1 MCAIVL
7 IAALLLGGGSRMGFA
22 GDVVVQ
28 LLAVP
33 MIVLGLRDW
42 TSRMTADFRGLSV
55 DTLLHLALLLL
66 VASWVVQMIIP
77 HQSLGLDAPGGT
89 PIGLSSVGQSYSTAS
104 GRGGSTIPA
113 ANWAA
118 GISFIPCAAIL
129 FGASRLKADQLFKLM
144 LVLIGIGALA
154 LLAGFIQVVQ
164 GPDSGLRLYA
174 MTNPSEAVGFFANRN
189 HFAAQ
194 LYVTL
199 LFSAVALAYATDVYL
214 RAKDRYTHTILWFVL
229 CAILVV
235 AVMAGIMM
243 ARSRAGL
250 VLSGV
255 AIAAIVPIFLASKY
269 KAGEQRGHKHRAHRR
284 RAEGGLPGRRLIL
297 SCLIF
302 GILFACQFGV
312 QRILTRFE
320 ADPLDDLRV
329 VLSPATLELAKAN
342 LPFGTGFGSF
352 VPVYAAFENPQHLF
366 SGFANRAHND
376 WAELILEA
384 GILGLL
390 AEVLFAAWLAARTLQ
405 MWRQKPS
412 SDTGLSMM
420 LPRAAGVAILLLLAH
435 SFVDYPLR
443 TTALSTVFALCC
455 AIMIALNDDSK
466 HRSV

>member
-7 IAALLLGGGSRMGFA
+7 VAALLLGGGSRMGFV

-33 MIVLGLRDW
+33 MVAFGLRDW
-42 TSRMTADFRGLSV
+42 TSRMTADFRELSV
-55 DTLLHLALLLL
+55 DALFHLALLLL
-66 VASWVVQMIIP
+66 VVSWIVQMIIP
-77 HQSLGLDAPGGT
+77 HQSLGLEASGSAPT
-89 PIGLSSVGQSYSTAS
+89 GLSAGQSLSTAL
-104 GRGGSTIPA
+104 GRGGSAIPA

-118 GISFIPCAAIL
+118 GISVVPCAAML

-144 LVLIGIGALA
+144 LVVIAIGALA
-154 LLAGFIQVVQ
+154 LMAGFVQVVQ
-164 GPDSGLRLYA
+164 GPDSDLRLYA
-174 MTNPSEAVGFFANRN
+174 TTNPSEAVGFFANRN

-255 AIAAIVPIFLASKY
+255 AIAAIVPIFVASKY
-269 KAGEQRGHKHRAHRR
+269 NAGEQRGHQHRAHRR
-284 RAEGGLPGRRLIL
+284 RAEGGLIGRRIIL
-297 SCLIF
+297 SCLIL
-302 GILFACQFGV
+302 GILFACQFGI

-342 LPFGTGFGSF
+342 LPFGAGFGSF
-352 VPVYAAFENPQHLF
+352 VPMYAAFENPQHLF

-376 WAELILEA
+376 GAELILEA
-384 GILGLL
+384 GIFGLL
-390 AEVLFAAWLAARTLQ
+390 AELLFAAWLVALAFQ
-405 MWRQKPS
+405 IWRRKPS
-412 SDTGLSMM
+412 GDTGLSMM
-420 LPRAAGVAILLLLAH
+420 LPRAAAVAILLLLAH

-455 AIMIALNDDSK
+455 AIIIAFNRHPK
-466 HRSV
+466 HL

>member
-7 IAALLLGGGSRMGFA
+7 VAALLSGGGSRMGFA

-33 MIVLGLRDW
+33 MVVFGLRDW
-42 TSRMTADFRGLSV
+42 TSRMIADFRELSV
-55 DTLLHLALLLL
+55 DALFHLALLLL
-66 VASWVVQMIIP
+66 VASWIVQMIIP
-77 HQSLGLDAPGGT
+77 HQSLGLEAPGAT
-89 PIGLSSVGQSYSTAS
+89 PTDLSPVGQPLSTAL
-104 GRGGSTIPA
+104 GRGGSAIPA

-118 GISFIPCAAIL
+118 GISVIPCVAIL
-129 FGASRLKADQLFKLM
+129 FGVSRLKADQLFKLI
-144 LVLIGIGALA
+144 LVVIGIGALA
-154 LLAGFIQVVQ
+154 LLAGFVQVVQ
-164 GPDSGLRLYA
+164 GPDSDLRLYA
-174 MTNPSEAVGFFANRN
+174 TTNPSEAVGFFANRN

-243 ARSRAGL
+243 ARARAGL

-255 AIAAIVPIFLASKY
+255 AIAAIIPIFLASKY
-269 KAGEQRGHKHRAHRR
+269 TAREQRGHKHRAHRR
-284 RAEGGLPGRRLIL
+284 PTEGGLIGRRLIL
-297 SCLIF
+297 CCLIL
-302 GILFACQFGV
+302 GILFACQFGI

-320 ADPLDDLRV
+320 TDPLDDLRV

-342 LPFGTGFGSF
+342 LPFGAGFGSF

-384 GILGLL
+384 GVFGLL
-390 AEVLFAAWLAARTLQ
+390 AELLFGAWLAALTFQ
-405 MWRQKPS
+405 MWRRKPS
-412 SDTGLSMM
+412 TETGLSIM
-420 LPRAAGVAILLLLAH
+420 LPRAAAVAILLLLAH

-455 AIMIALNDDSK
+455 AIIVAFNRHTK
-466 HRSV
+466 HIEA

>member
-7 IAALLLGGGSRMGFA
+7 IAALHLGGGSRMGFA

-28 LLAVP
+28 LSAVP
-33 MIVLGLRDW
+33 MVVFGLRGW
-42 TSRMTADFRGLSV
+42 SSRMTADFRELSV
-55 DTLLHLALLLL
+55 DALFHLALLLL

-77 HQSLGLDAPGGT
+77 HQSLGLDTPGGA
-89 PIGLSSVGQSYSTAS
+89 PIGLSSVGQSYLAAS
-104 GRGGSTIPA
+104 ARGGAAIPA

-144 LVLIGIGALA
+144 LVVIGIGALA

-164 GPDSGLRLYA
+164 GPYSGLRLYA
-174 MTNPSEAVGFFANRN
+174 TTNPSEAVGFFANRN

-199 LFSAVALAYATDVYL
+199 LFSAVALAYATEVYL

-269 KAGEQRGHKHRAHRR
+269 KAGRDRGHKHQAHRR
-284 RAEGGLPGRRLIL
+284 RAEGGLIGRRLIL
-297 SCLIF
+297 SCLIL
-302 GILFACQFGV
+302 GILFACQFGI

-342 LPFGTGFGSF
+342 LPFGAGFGSF

-366 SGFANRAHND
+366 GGFANRAHND

-384 GILGLL
+384 GLLGLL
-390 AEVLFAAWLAARTLQ
+390 AELLFAAWLAARTFQ
-405 MWRQKPS
+405 MWRLKPS
-412 SDTGLSMM
+412 ADTGLSMM
-420 LPRAAGVAILLLLAH
+420 LPRAAAVAILLLLAH

-455 AIMIALNDDSK
+455 AIMIAFNSHSK
-466 HRSV
+466 HISA